1 MNTQQQEHVAV
12 MLNQPFFIT
21 MPGEGAILELFRNDL
36 SNILS
41 LSFNNIDPLELDAFD
56 NAPIYCGLKTNANG
70 ACMIYFKIGCLSFEQ
85 PFNVA
90 ILLEQG
96 KTSHE
101 KMSFNADKQERLLIS
116 AFLIDH
122 DSTLVKS
129 MRVFTLPLVVSQDL
143 HRYIQKQFIIQSTK
157 EAIDEANMQLMQ
169 TASSF
174 EDAIKDVDMQL
185 CGV

>member
-12 MLNQPFFIT
+12 FLNKPFFME
-21 MPGEGAILELFRNDL
+21 MPGEGAVLELFRNDL

-56 NAPIYCGLKTNANG
+56 NAPIYCGLKTNTNG
-70 ACMIYFKIGCLSFEQ
+70 ACMIYFEIGCLSFEQ
-85 PFNVA
+85 PFNIA
-90 ILLEQG
+90 LLLEGG
-96 KTSHE
+96 KTSHD
-101 KMSFNADKQERLLIS
+101 KMSFNANEKERLLIS

-122 DSTLVKS
+122 DTNLVKS

-143 HRYIQKQFIIQSTK
+143 HRYIQKQFIIPSSK
-157 EAIDEANMQLMQ
+157 EAIDGANTEIMQS
-169 TASSF
+169 ASSF
-174 EDAIKDVDMQL
+174 DEAIKTVDMHL